1 MRKMKEKLFAA
12 LTLFVLF
19 LAVAVRAE
27 YYKVTA
33 TPSEF
38 SLSSTQE
45 MTLTV
50 SNEKISTNNIVRIEI
65 SLPLDEHNV
74 SYFDVKNLF
83 TLPAGWQSSAT
94 VSEGRVAKIVFSS
107 IGAGISPGSAQ
118 SFVFTSVTAPNKIG
132 LYQFG
137 WKITDSAGSVKSGS
151 FPVNVK
157 IGPLTRFV
165 LSEVPTE
172 VVSGDPFNVTV
183 TAYSG
188 DVIKADYTSTV
199 TFSSTD
205 PAAKFVPS
213 TYKFVPSD
221 NGKKTITVVLYRTGN
236 QTFTVKDAQANVEVV
251 SSAILVKPAVPREL
265 SIAINGG
272 AETTDSAL
280 VTLSLSAVGAEEC
293 RYSNDKVFW
302 SAYEPYTES
311 KEWKLE
317 SGEGERTV
325 YYQCRNKNGE
335 SEIVSASIVLTQGFV
350 ITLPVAISIVSLVLS
365 VIALIVATRKSKSK
379 KEE

>member
-50 SNEKISTNNIVRIEI
+50 SNEKTSTNNIVSIEI

-94 VSEGRVAKIVFSS
+94 VSEGRVTKIVFSS

-132 LYQFG
+132 L
-137 WKITDSAGSVKSGS
+137 V
-151 FPVNVK
+151 PVWLEDN
-157 IGPLTRFV
+157 RF
-165 LSEVPTE
+165 
-172 VVSGDPFNVTV
+172 
-183 TAYSG
+183 
-188 DVIKADYTSTV
+188 
-199 TFSSTD
+199 
-205 PAAKFVPS
+205 
-213 TYKFVPSD
+213 
-221 NGKKTITVVLYRTGN
+221 
-236 QTFTVKDAQANVEVV
+236 
-251 SSAILVKPAVPREL
+251 
-265 SIAINGG
+265 
-272 AETTDSAL
+272 
-280 VTLSLSAVGAEEC
+280 C
-293 RYSNDKVFW
+293 W
-302 SAYEPYTES
+302 
-311 KEWKLE
+311 
-317 SGEGERTV
+317 
-325 YYQCRNKNGE
+325 
-335 SEIVSASIVLTQGFV
+335 
-350 ITLPVAISIVSLVLS
+350 
-365 VIALIVATRKSKSK
+365 
-379 KEE
+379 